1 MKDLFSVQEVAKLL
15 DMSHSGVLYH
25 IKNGTLKS
33 TQVGKIYI
41 ITKEQFVDGVG
52 SIIRVWAGSHG
63 HDRLAL
69 KMCGITFRKH
79 STSLDDELANCKG
92 TFCMNRNN
100 INSIFQCVDVNLR
113 YVLQ

>member
-41 ITKEQFVDGVG
+41 ITKEDFADF
-52 SIIRVWAGSHG
+52 
-63 HDRLAL
+63 L
-69 KMCGITFRKH
+69 KKQKKEKKTKKKPEEPLLF
-79 STSLDDELANCKG
+79 
-92 TFCMNRNN
+92 
-100 INSIFQCVDVNLR
+100 
-113 YVLQ
+113 

>member
-41 ITKEQFVDGVG
+41 ITKEDFADF
-52 SIIRVWAGSHG
+52 
-63 HDRLAL
+63 L
-69 KMCGITFRKH
+69 KEKKKEKNIKKK
-79 STSLDDELANCKG
+79 SDEPLL
-92 TFCMNRNN
+92 F
-100 INSIFQCVDVNLR
+100 
-113 YVLQ
+113 